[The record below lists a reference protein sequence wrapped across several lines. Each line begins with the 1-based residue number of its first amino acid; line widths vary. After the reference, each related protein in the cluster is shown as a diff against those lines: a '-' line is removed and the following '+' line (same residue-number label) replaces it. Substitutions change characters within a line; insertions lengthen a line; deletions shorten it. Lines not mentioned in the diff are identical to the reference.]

1 MVHSVPH
8 SPFRISH
15 LLLLAGILVAGFAVP
30 GDLKLKLDALG
41 FAVCH
46 QIHNHSFDLAGH
58 QLPLCARCTGIYL
71 GAISALLVAS
81 VLRPR
86 SIGLPSRG
94 MLALLGVFFG
104 AMVLDGINSTLQS
117 FGANLWDSTNLLRLL
132 TGTLAGVAVA
142 LVMYPVLNMTL
153 WRREVYR
160 RESVLDRPACLLGYL
175 AAAGVLAVLVLTGV
189 GWLLYPLSILS
200 VAGMLALLT
209 IANTMLVLMATR
221 REASLSTAFDAVT
234 PILLGLILSLLLL
247 ALIVWGRSSLAP
259 FMAGNP
265 QGLPLLPGL
274 P

>member
-1 MVHSVPH
+1 
-8 SPFRISH
+8 
-15 LLLLAGILVAGFAVP
+15 
-30 GDLKLKLDALG
+30 
-41 FAVCH
+41 
-46 QIHNHSFDLAGH
+46 
-58 QLPLCARCTGIYL
+58 
-71 GAISALLVAS
+71 
-81 VLRPR
+81 
-86 SIGLPSRG
+86 
-94 MLALLGVFFG
+94 
-104 AMVLDGINSTLQS
+104 
-117 FGANLWDSTNLLRLL
+117 
-132 TGTLAGVAVA
+132 
-142 LVMYPVLNMTL
+142 L